1 MKSGTDFEKSN
12 PVCVTDNVRHKRGD
26 KTDRQGLSSSR
37 LKKKKLYS
45 KMSEKKKKSHIQIE
59 KTASNSRDGLKK
71 EQVQH
76 FYLYP
81 KQQL

>member
-1 MKSGTDFEKSN
+1 
-12 PVCVTDNVRHKRGD
+12 
-26 KTDRQGLSSSR
+26 
-37 LKKKKLYS
+37 
-45 KMSEKKKKSHIQIE
+45 MSEKKKKSHIQIE

-76 FYLYP
+76 FYPYP

>member
-1 MKSGTDFEKSN
+1 MS
-12 PVCVTDNVRHKRGD
+12 D
-26 KTDRQGLSSSR
+26 KKEEIKLIGKDWVLQDW
-37 LKKKKLYS
+37 KKKKLYS